1 MRGNITKRGK
11 NSWQLKIALDV
22 VNGNRILSAMT
33 VGEYL
38 RAWLSSTLTQSPKT
52 LERYGELAERRII
65 PHLVPSSC
73 KSCAR

>member
-1 MRGNITKRGK
+1 
-11 NSWQLKIALDV
+11 
-22 VNGNRILSAMT
+22 MT